1 MIKKRFLA
9 GAAVAA
15 LAALGAVG
23 PLPLSVKPAI
33 AATEVKVVVN
43 RQAITSYQIQLRQAF
58 LRLRR
63 APATAD
69 AATKELIDE
78 AVKKQEIRRRGISI
92 PDSAVDEAYANFA
105 RQNNLSTAQL
115 GQLFGHCLLY
125 TSPSPR
131 DS

>member
-69 AATKELIDE
+69 AATKELI
-78 AVKKQEIRRRGISI
+78 
-92 PDSAVDEAYANFA
+92 
-105 RQNNLSTAQL
+105 LSL
-115 GQLFGHCLLY
+115 IHI
-125 TSPSPR
+125 
-131 DS
+131 